1 MKPIFKHTFLRMFKR
16 VPIILSVLVS
26 SIAGWF
32 MAKDYNKV
40 ILRQP
45 SFDYITER
53 MIVLFCVISFVMI
66 TGIVL
71 CIIVANTSSGLF
83 ANEIHEG
90 TLRLLVAKPIK
101 RSSLVLGKIL
111 GTILGGVVYSVLSL
125 IIVLAITCLFT
136 SIDQNIVLNLIKY
149 AIAISLYG
157 TFLTAFVGSVGSFL
171 STCFKKKVP
180 ALLILVG
187 VGFFAYAIFPIM
199 RLFLTQKYPSLNFSY
214 IDINFHLGIIFNQ
227 FIELVGGLQGTT
239 NQIDLFNFF
248 TGLFKTVSIDS
259 DITLNDAGSLYALN
273 QSINHIVVLI
283 SYSLISVG
291 LYALTFKQMA
301 KKDI

>member
-26 SIAGWF
+26 LIAGWF

-40 ILRQP
+40 ILRQL
-45 SFDYITER
+45 SFDYINER

-136 SIDQNIVLNLIKY
+136 SIDQNVVLNLIKY

-157 TFLTAFVGSVGSFL
+157 AFLTAFVGSVGSFL
-171 STCFKKKVP
+171 STCFKKESTGI
-180 ALLILVG
+180 A
-187 VGFFAYAIFPIM
+187 
-199 RLFLTQKYPSLNFSY
+199 NFSWR
-214 IDINFHLGIIFNQ
+214 GIFRLCYFSNHETILNTKIPIIKF
-227 FIELVGGLQGTT
+227 EL
-239 NQIDLFNFF
+239 
-248 TGLFKTVSIDS
+248 
-259 DITLNDAGSLYALN
+259 YR
-273 QSINHIVVLI
+273 
-283 SYSLISVG
+283 Y
-291 LYALTFKQMA
+291 
-301 KKDI
+301 